1 MNYLV
6 VKTKGVQGSFFK
18 VLSSESAIFQ
28 LPQNLDNGVPY
39 TPTYKLEE
47 DEWFTIDTFSEKEF
61 YIHFLSKT
69 FISTDYNQLPQQYYS
84 KIEYLCSCQ
93 GGIYYFQKI
102 YESHIIKKKFLS
114 FSNTPKLIE
123 SENEPILVLNKFSDA
138 IYDKSTDI
146 LYFKKLST
154 LTSIFRGIETL
165 YKEATQA
172 ETEHFL
178 QNKFIRLEE
187 GYNADTVKTANR
199 KRIALAMDT
208 IQSFTERDQKN
219 IFSYI
224 KEYCDDLSYD
234 ERQNYFMIKSE
245 EDMKK
250 LLYGIEQRY
259 YTTILGNEK
268 RLANSVMVLNT

>member
-6 VKTKGVQGSFFK
+6 VKTKGVQGGFFK

-28 LPQNLDNGVPY
+28 LPESLNNGIPY
-39 TPTYKLEE
+39 TPTYKLED
-47 DEWFTIDTFSEKEF
+47 DEWFTITNFSEKEF
-61 YIHFLSKT
+61 HIDFLTRT

-84 KIEYLCSCQ
+84 KVEYVCSVQ
-93 GGIYYFQKI
+93 SDIYFFQKI
-102 YESHIIKKKFLS
+102 YESHILKRKYFSLS
-114 FSNTPKLIE
+114 DTPKLIE
-123 SENEPILVLNKFSDA
+123 SENEPILILNRFSDA
-138 IYDKSTDI
+138 IYDKGTDI
-146 LYFKKLST
+146 LYFRKLST
-154 LTSIFRGIETL
+154 LTSVFRGIEIL

-178 QNKFIRLEE
+178 QNNFIRLEE

-208 IQSFTERDQKN
+208 IESFTERDQKN

-234 ERQNYFMIKSE
+234 EQQNHFMIKSE
-245 EDMKK
+245 EDLKK

-259 YTTILGNEK
+259 YTTVLGNEK